1 MKFGIWQGLLMIS
14 YVYWVCIFL
23 EMLINEE
30 HETENSKKKRKMEIH
45 QIKALLLFKK
55 NFSGDMANVVRKSHV
70 WIIVNYM
77 DE

>member
-1 MKFGIWQGLLMIS
+1 
-14 YVYWVCIFL
+14 
-23 EMLINEE
+23 MLINEE
-30 HETENSKKKRKMEIH
+30 HATENFKKERKMEIH

>member
-30 HETENSKKKRKMEIH
+30 HATEN
-45 QIKALLLFKK
+45 FKK
-55 NFSGDMANVVRKSHV
+55 ERKNGDSSGKSSSV
-70 WIIVNYM
+70 IQEKFFW
-77 DE
+77 